1 MSIVFWL
8 IASVLIGL
16 ACLFVLP
23 PLWTKKTIIESDEE
37 QQNIDI
43 ARQRAKELK
52 AQLQANEMSQAQYD
66 EQFAEL
72 ELALNDDLSIANETV
87 NQQSQG
93 RWISFVILFGL
104 PVMAIALYFAIGN
117 QAALQMAESAPA
129 VQQQPT
135 AGELNAMV
143 AGLAARLEQE
153 PDDAQGWL
161 MLGRSYKYMQQFDK
175 AADAFGK
182 AYDLLG
188 EEPQVM
194 LQYADSMAMLNGGRV
209 TGKAAELVFKVLEI
223 SPDNSTA
230 LWLAGMA
237 KAEAGEFNQAM
248 TYWRRLESLLPEGSE
263 SHRELQA
270 LMAQVEPRI
279 TNAAATPTPGL
290 APETGG
296 QATVKEAA
304 APVPAASAPARG
316 VIEVS
321 VNLSSEFESLVKATD
336 TVFIYA
342 QALSGPQMPLAIV
355 RKQVSDL
362 PLTVSLSDA
371 QAMAPAFKLSAF
383 KDVKLIARISKS
395 GNAIK
400 QPGDLIGIVEPV
412 NVANTNKVVIK
423 IDSRV

>member
-8 IASVLIGL
+8 IASILIGL
-16 ACLFVLP
+16 ACLFVVP

-52 AQLQANEMSQAQYD
+52 AQLQAKELSQTQYD

-72 ELALNDDLSIANETV
+72 ELALNDDLSVANATLQ
-87 NQQSQG
+87 QQSQG

-104 PVMAIALYFAIGN
+104 PIMTVALYIALGN
-117 QAALQMAESAPA
+117 QQALQRDASAPA
-129 VQQQPT
+129 AQQQFT
-135 AGELNAMV
+135 ADDINAMV
-143 AGLAARLEQE
+143 AGLAARLEQQ

-161 MLGRSYKYMQQFDK
+161 MLGRSYKYLQQFDK
-175 AADAFGK
+175 AVPAFAK
-182 AYDLLG
+182 AYELLG
-188 EEPQVM
+188 EEPEVM
-194 LQYADSMAMLNGGRV
+194 LQYADSLAMLNGGRV
-209 TGKAAELVFKVLEI
+209 TGKAAELVYKTLAI
-223 SPDNSTA
+223 MPNSTTA

-237 KAEAGEFNQAM
+237 KAEAGEFNQAIA
-248 TYWRRLESLLPEGSE
+248 YWRHLETLLPAGSE
-263 SHRELQA
+263 SQREVQT
-270 LMAQVEPRI
+270 LMAQVEAQIPGAPAAS
-279 TNAAATPTPGL
+279 AAAEKQTAVKEVAVPL
-290 APETGG
+290 A
-296 QATVKEAA
+296 EAA
-304 APVPAASAPARG
+304 APTKAI
-316 VIEVS
+316 IEVS
-321 VNLSSEFESLVKATD
+321 VSLSSEFATLVKATD

-355 RKQVSDL
+355 RKQVSNL
-362 PLTVSLSDA
+362 PLTVTLSDA

-400 QPGDLIGIVEPV
+400 QPGDFIGIVEPISV
-412 NVANTNKVVIK
+412 PETNKVAIT